1 MVNMH
6 NVQCRRINLWC
17 AFSWSENLFFF
28 YQSVAHDQSKWRYE
42 HFTHPIVNLLE
53 WIHKHKN
60 TLPPKLNMMQRLH
73 SSAQLH
79 CALYRLSIPIGHDWK
94 MFVLIIGFNYCLLL
108 KRVSSIDIY
117 EYVNEYKHWMLPK
130 IVFQF
135 PIVLLFHLPGNQLE
149 NNHLSILPHRLE
161 KKIKFRRSYNI
172 NPFTTAGEVT
182 ISSSG
187 WHSIDTHCLYIL
199 HSRIINTNTKF
210 KNSEEKISF
219 SDQVD
224 GSHLI
229 YEWFSQIPH
238 INPSLWCVG
247 SCEVAF
253 ACNNS
258 AHRVMLQQHAR
269 AYHSILSHIL
279 SIFELDR
286 PSTIHS
292 NCTV

>member
-1 MVNMH
+1 MPQDKSLMCFLVI
-6 NVQCRRINLWC
+6 RE
-17 AFSWSENLFFF
+17 SFFF

-73 SSAQLH
+73 SSALLH

-210 KNSEEKISF
+210 YLIFRSSWRKS
-219 SDQVD
+219 
-224 GSHLI
+224 SHLWVI
-229 YEWFSQIPH
+229 FTDPTYKSIT
-238 INPSLWCVG
+238 
-247 SCEVAF
+247 
-253 ACNNS
+253 
-258 AHRVMLQQHAR
+258 VMRRLVWSGVCLQ
-269 AYHSILSHIL
+269 
-279 SIFELDR
+279 
-286 PSTIHS
+286 
-292 NCTV
+292 